1 MGKKGPVELGD
12 MEIFSDV
19 LEDLAERSKEV
30 RQTFIA
36 RDPEHVQE
44 AFGHSAE
51 FSTAWAASIAAIDQ
65 AYTDGFVPNEEQ
77 KTLLYAYLYE
87 FLSPVYEK
95 AEVRQ
100 LGENR
105 ERLADREPQ
114 DAKETKRREEV
125 DFLTGFITQHYPTVD
140 PQVEVRPLLEAD
152 GLREIPSVENEVT
165 VEFTGPTGERETF
178 TVLSRDLT
186 RDDDPGAENI
196 ANHLYERFEPQP
208 VREEQDE
215 RER

>member
-1 MGKKGPVELGD
+1 VGKKGPVELGD

-19 LEDLAERSKEV
+19 LEDLAQRGKEV
-30 RQTFIA
+30 RQTFTA
-36 RDPEHVQE
+36 RDPEQVQE
-44 AFGHSAE
+44 AFGHSVE

-105 ERLADREPQ
+105 ERLADRAPQ

-140 PQVEVRPLLEAD
+140 PQVEVRPLEPEEKR
-152 GLREIPSVENEVT
+152 GNPFPRNEVRI
-165 VEFTGPTGERETF
+165 EFIGPTGSREAF
-178 TVLSRDLT
+178 TAYSNDLT
-186 RDDDPGAENI
+186 RDDDRGMEEI
-196 ANHLYERFEPQP
+196 AYHLSDRLECQREMEEEEELEP
-208 VREEQDE
+208 
-215 RER
+215 